1 MIGNNCHLKNRFP
14 EKIIELLLLI
24 KWWDMPYDWI
34 ATNIQILAKNPTIEN
49 LTELREMM
57 TKH

>member
-1 MIGNNCHLKNRFP
+1 
-14 EKIIELLLLI
+14 
-24 KWWDMPYDWI
+24 MPYDWI